1 MNFKDE
7 KQLPKKLYKN
17 YFENYLVTDFCSELN
32 FESMPFD
39 EYFHTKPTLL
49 KIHLLQE
56 ELSPGQKLEKIWL
69 SNFYIFKLKLPFET
83 MSDRQSNVSQS
94 STASFVKPFV

>member
-1 MNFKDE
+1 
-7 KQLPKKLYKN
+7 
-17 YFENYLVTDFCSELN
+17 
-32 FESMPFD
+32 MPFD
-39 EYFHTKPTLL
+39 EYSHTKPTLL

-56 ELSPGQKLEKIWL
+56 ELSPGQKLGKIWL